1 MQMKYHQRSNSCQR
15 TDFLSD
21 LFAQFLYVFLKS
33 KVVISFYLQ
42 EVFTVRTWELLITN
56 KHLMIFFVTKK
67 KRNFI
72 WIHFH
77 TVILKPQ
84 SKAFRRTLNFMNYF
98 QFWTTH
104 WKLSVLI
111 CITYYVSF
119 FTTSLWLNM
128 EPCGTLYI
136 TFVQL
141 LNVLFNFAFY
151 FRWL

>member
-119 FTTSLWLNM
+119 FYYIVVTQYGALWYSIYYVCPVA
-128 EPCGTLYI
+128 ERFI
-136 TFVQL
+136 
-141 LNVLFNFAFY
+141 
-151 FRWL
+151 